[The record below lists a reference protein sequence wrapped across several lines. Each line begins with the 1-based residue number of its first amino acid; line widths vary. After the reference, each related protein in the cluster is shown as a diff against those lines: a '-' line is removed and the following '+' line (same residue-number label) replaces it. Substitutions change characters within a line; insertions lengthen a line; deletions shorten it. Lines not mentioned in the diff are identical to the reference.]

1 MSKKSKKKKNIFR
14 RLLFFLIL
22 IIILTVL
29 YARYVGIKNIF
40 VKSYFI
46 EDKDLPSSFNNLK
59 IIHFSDIHYGSTT
72 EMSDIKELVNKIN
85 DKKPDIVIF
94 TGDLFDK
101 NYLIKDEDKKN
112 MISELNKISSI
123 YGCYYINGE
132 DDLKN
137 KDFDQVMQDSNF
149 ISLNDTNIDIT
160 SKKNESIIL
169 SGISYNNNNS
179 NFLEPINNYGY
190 KIFVLHKPDE
200 FDEFSAYNFNLA
212 LAGHSHNNQINI
224 PYIKSIYSMKGA
236 KKYYEPFYKINKTN
250 FYISSG
256 IGTSDYKFR
265 LFNKPSFNVYTIKN
279 NI

>member
-1 MSKKSKKKKNIFR
+1 MSKKSKKKKN
-14 RLLFFLIL
+14 RLRKLFFIVIL
-22 IIILTVL
+22 IIVLSVL

-40 VKSYFI
+40 VKSYI
-46 EDKDLPSSFNNLK
+46 IKDKDLPSSFNNLK
-59 IIHFSDIHYGSTT
+59 IVHFSDIHYGSTT
-72 EMSDIKELVNKIN
+72 DMNDIKELVNKIN

-101 NYLIKDEDKKN
+101 NYLIKDEDNKN
-112 MISELNKISSI
+112 MVNELSKISSI
-123 YGCYYINGE
+123 YGCYYVNGE

-137 KDFDQVMQDSNF
+137 KNFDQVLQDSNF
-149 ISLNDTNIDIT
+149 ISLNDINVDIT

-179 NFLEPINNYGY
+179 NFLESINNYDY

-200 FDEFSAYNFNLA
+200 FDEFSAYDFNLA

-224 PYIKSIYSMKGA
+224 PYIKKIYSMKGA
-236 KKYYEPFYKINKTN
+236 KKYYEPFYKINNTN

-265 LFNKPSFNVYTIKN
+265 LFNNPSFNVYTIKN
-279 NI
+279 II